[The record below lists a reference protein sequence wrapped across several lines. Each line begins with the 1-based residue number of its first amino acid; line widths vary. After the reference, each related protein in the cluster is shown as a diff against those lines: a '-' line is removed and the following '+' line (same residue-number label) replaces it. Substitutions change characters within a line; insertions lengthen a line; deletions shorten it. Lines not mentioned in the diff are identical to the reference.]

1 MNDRC
6 RCGEY
11 NALVEAYHN
20 LEESVQEHEAAVLL
34 MTSEKE
40 AMRAERDE
48 AKRLQA
54 TFERF
59 AGSRMEIT
67 LLSVAEK
74 GACFQL
80 WTLRKSGANSLFPF
94 HFWRV
99 KGPIPMT
106 GRVFSVFAL
115 ECACKHHLLRR
126 P

>member
-54 TFERF
+54 TSERF

-80 WTLRKSGANSLFPF
+80 WTLRKSAANALFPC
-94 HFWRV
+94 HF
-99 KGPIPMT
+99 
-106 GRVFSVFAL
+106 
-115 ECACKHHLLRR
+115 
-126 P
+126 